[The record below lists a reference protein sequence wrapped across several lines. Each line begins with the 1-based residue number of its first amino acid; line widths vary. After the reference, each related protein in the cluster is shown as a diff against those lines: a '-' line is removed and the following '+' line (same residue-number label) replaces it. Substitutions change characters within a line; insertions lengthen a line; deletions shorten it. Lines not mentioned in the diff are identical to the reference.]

1 MVASRRHFLKVSAV
15 VGAGLATGGAIVKA
29 TTPTSTPIN
38 VRAGRPTSPA
48 DRGEQIQI
56 YPPPPKHWDPGD
68 FMMRVDVVGQKMAF
82 TFDDGPSPANTYSV
96 LRSLA
101 NANVKATFFLIGVN
115 VRAYPQIARDIAS
128 EGHEL
133 GNHSIFHTPYRAS
146 SLASQIAGNNQII
159 QAETGVRPVANRA
172 PGLTRG
178 SSVLDTCVQENM
190 YECHTHMATSDWV
203 APRWS
208 ASSLVSQFSST
219 QRTGAF
225 AIYHDGGNRRPTP
238 AAVPRMISI
247 AQSRGYELMTAT
259 ELVNAGSPVPGNQ
272 TYPAYGGLQIA
283 RGEGDGHLR
292 ADDEFDLF
300 NFCQFDARAA
310 LVERLEDPTVTAAER
325 SRIVEQLAMFDDH
338 AQLDNS

>member
-1 MVASRRHFLKVSAV
+1 
-15 VGAGLATGGAIVKA
+15 
-29 TTPTSTPIN
+29 
-38 VRAGRPTSPA
+38 
-48 DRGEQIQI
+48 
-56 YPPPPKHWDPGD
+56 
-68 FMMRVDVVGQKMAF
+68 
-82 TFDDGPSPANTYSV
+82 
-96 LRSLA
+96 
-101 NANVKATFFLIGVN
+101 
-115 VRAYPQIARDIAS
+115 
-128 EGHEL
+128 
-133 GNHSIFHTPYRAS
+133 
-146 SLASQIAGNNQII
+146 
-159 QAETGVRPVANRA
+159 
-172 PGLTRG
+172 
-178 SSVLDTCVQENM
+178 
-190 YECHTHMATSDWV
+190 MATSDWV

-272 TYPAYGGLQIA
+272 TYPAYGGLQTA

-292 ADDEFDLF
+292 ADDELDLF